1 MDQESA
7 SEDRERSGMK
17 KEKRLLRVGVLGC
30 GPISQAAH
38 LEACVKARNAELYAI
53 CDVAKDLV
61 NRVAEMHAPRTTYL
75 SYDEML
81 ADSSVEAVIVA
92 VSDQFHSEAAMR
104 ALDAGKHVL
113 VEKPLAVTVEECV
126 SLQEKAKATGLT
138 VQVGT
143 MKRFDPGIVAAK
155 RFLQEEAGELL
166 ALKAWYCDSIYRYEE
181 TDNLQ
186 PTLIASTA
194 VRRPAGNPKANKLVY
209 YLMGHGSHLLDTA
222 IFFGG
227 EIISVRAQITEKF
240 GAYCWMITA
249 EYASGFNGQ
258 LDLTIPVRMDWHE
271 GFQIYAENGSVIGK
285 TFNPWYLRS
294 SEVECFSVRDGQY
307 HRVLGADAH
316 FYKLQLEG
324 FADTVLAQAPQR
336 GATAEDGL
344 AVIRAL
350 VAISESSRNGTRVRL
365 SEVTGGVR

>member
-1 MDQESA
+1 
-7 SEDRERSGMK
+7 MK
-17 KEKRLLRVGVLGC
+17 KETRLLRVGVLGC
-30 GPISQAAH
+30 GPIAQAAH

-61 NRVAEMHAPRTTYL
+61 KRVDAIYEPRANYL

-81 ADSSVEAVIVA
+81 ADPSVEAVIVA
-92 VSDQFHSEAAMR
+92 VSDQFHLEAALR

-126 SLQEKAKATGLT
+126 LLREKAKTTGLRL
-138 VQVGT
+138 QVGT

-166 ALKAWYCDSIYRYEE
+166 ALKAWYCDSIYRYVE

-186 PTLIASTA
+186 PTPIVSSA
-194 VRRPAGNPKANKLVY
+194 VKRPAGNPKANKSVY
-209 YLMGHGSHLLDTA
+209 YLVGHGSHLLDTA
-222 IFFGG
+222 IFLGG
-227 EIISVRAQITEKF
+227 EIISVQAQVTEKF
-240 GAYCWMITA
+240 GAHCWMITA
-249 EYASGFNGQ
+249 EYAGGFIGH
-258 LDLTIPVRMDWHE
+258 LDLTIPVRMEWHE

-294 SEVECFSVRDGQY
+294 SEVECFSVRDRQY

-324 FADTVLAQAPQR
+324 FADTILAQVPQH

-344 AVIRAL
+344 AVVQAL
-350 VAISESSRNGTRVRL
+350 VAISESCRNGKRVRL
-365 SEVTGGVR
+365 SEVTGEVR